1 MGDVI
6 EFRRLTAEEILAV
19 QDIRTED
26 VEVPEWGAIV
36 TIRSL
41 TGTERDK
48 LEAAMV
54 VEKGGNR
61 SVNFVNFRA
70 KLIAAAAM
78 DGAGKKLFS
87 AEQIKPLGEKNAQA
101 LARLFNVAS
110 RLSGYSESDVQEL
123 TAELGNDLN
132 VELGSG

>member
-19 QDIRTED
+19 QDLRTED